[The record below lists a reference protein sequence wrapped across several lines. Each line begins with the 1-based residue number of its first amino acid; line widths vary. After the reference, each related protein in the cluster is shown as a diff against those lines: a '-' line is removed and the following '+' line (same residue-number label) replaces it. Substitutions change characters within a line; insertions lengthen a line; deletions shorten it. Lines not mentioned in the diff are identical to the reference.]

1 MSDVGTRRTG
11 LMCLLRRPA
20 PRLLWL
26 SEAGSVAGDRLYSVA
41 LIWVTLR
48 LTSSPGAVAVVTLAG
63 TLPFLAV
70 SVVSGA
76 IADSRDALR
85 LARLVDFVCAVVV
98 AVVPVTYL
106 TGHLSVAVLAV
117 VAGLLSGL
125 EAFLLPSL
133 QSSLP
138 RLVEPTALTGMVS
151 LLDSTDRLG
160 RILGPGLVGV
170 LAVAVPEVHLFTI
183 DSATF
188 LLSVVLVTALLR
200 RIPPRPPDP
209 APPVGSRR
217 GRLAAG
223 WSAIRQRPV
232 IRDSVALR
240 AICNLAWPTFT
251 LAVPFTVAHRYHHG
265 IGGYGIV
272 LAAFGAGNLI
282 GNVLSARITGHLARW
297 CGLAWTLTGLGFIAL
312 AAAPTYPLFLIAA
325 AAIGICTPIANV
337 TIDAHIAATVPHH
350 LLARVYTAQRFLVV
364 AASAIGLPAAAALTS
379 RGPGLA
385 LYVGGTVITAAAAIA
400 LGRQIR
406 PARTHN
412 QSWRLNGT
420 THPDSTRRPCLSQ
433 AGGAKN
439 SSAIPSGS
447 RKERPDP

>member
-1 MSDVGTRRTG
+1 MSAAGIRRTG
-11 LMCLLRRPA
+11 LIGLLGRPA

-26 SEAGSVAGDRLYSVA
+26 SQVGSVAGDRLYSVA

-48 LTSSPGAVAVVTLAG
+48 LTGSPGAVAVVTLAD

-85 LARLVDFVCAVVV
+85 LARLVDLARAVVV
-98 AVVPVTYL
+98 AVVPVAYL

-125 EAFLLPSL
+125 EAFFLPSL

-170 LAVAVPEVHLFTI
+170 LAVAVPEIHLFTV
-183 DSATF
+183 DSASF
-188 LLSVVLVTALLR
+188 LLSAVLLTALLR
-200 RIPPRPPDP
+200 RVVPRPRDP
-209 APPVGSRR
+209 TLPVGSRR
-217 GRLAAG
+217 GGFTAG
-223 WSAIRQRPV
+223 WRAIAQRSV

-265 IGGYGIV
+265 IGGYGLV

-312 AAAPTYPLFLIAA
+312 AAAPTYPLFLTTA
-325 AAIGICTPIANV
+325 AAIGVFTPTANV
-337 TIDAHIAATVPHH
+337 TIDAHIATTVPGH

-364 AASAIGLPAAAALTS
+364 TASAIGLPAAAALTS
-379 RGPGLA
+379 RGPGIA
-385 LYVGGTVITAAAAIA
+385 LYVGGTAITVAAAIA

-406 PARTHN
+406 QPRP
-412 QSWRLNGT
+412 T
-420 THPDSTRRPCLSQ
+420 TTAST
-433 AGGAKN
+433 
-439 SSAIPSGS
+439 
-447 RKERPDP
+447 